1 MMLRRSK
8 PSLWFLPTI
17 VALIFLVT
25 VPAAAAFRYLTEGMD
40 APDFDGK
47 EITSGRKV
55 EFSQLIKGNLVIVV
69 FWSTWSPRS
78 LKELTDLKAVFS
90 DYQGYP
96 IKVVAINVDA
106 PKLTPGARA
115 LIEKTVSDLDLPF
128 DVIIDDGLKIFYSYG
143 VIAVPSTA
151 IVDTTGAIRY
161 GPSGY
166 SLATRD
172 IIVDSIEMFLGLSQP
187 DTVITF
193 FRRYRPTS
201 RATRYYNMAVN
212 LQQRGMFERAL
223 SSLDSAHVADT
234 NFAAVHSLR
243 GQILLYLDNMTEAAA
258 AFEAAIQLDSASV
271 PTWAGWGHALLKM
284 GQIDAAKEKLNKSL
298 SIEDTY
304 TPALMDLGL
313 CWAETDSLNYAID
326 HLERAVELNLMDPQI
341 HYYLGRLYR
350 RAGDQARTAQS
361 FLKALSIH
369 YPGE

>member
-1 MMLRRSK
+1 MSPCRSK
-8 PSLWFLPTI
+8 PSRWFILFLLT
-17 VALIFLVT
+17 LIFLVT
-25 VPAAAAFRYLTEGMD
+25 VPAAAAFRHLTEGMN
-40 APDFDGK
+40 APEFGGK
-47 EITSGRKV
+47 DITSGRKI
-55 EFSQLIKGNLVIVV
+55 EFNQLIKSNLVIVV

-78 LKELTDLKAVFS
+78 LEELTDLKAVLIK
-90 DYQGYP
+90 YQGHP

-115 LIEKTVSDLDLPF
+115 LIEKTVKDLDLPF

-151 IVDTTGAIRY
+151 VVDTSGAIRY

-193 FRRYRPTS
+193 FRRYRPTR
-201 RATRYYNMAVN
+201 RATRYYNMALN
-212 LQQRGMFERAL
+212 LKQRGMFERAL
-223 SSLDSAHVADT
+223 SSLDSAQVSDT

-243 GQILLYLDNMTEAAA
+243 GQILLHLGKVNEAAT
-258 AFEAAIQLDSASV
+258 AFEAAVLLDSASV

-313 CWAETDSLNYAID
+313 CWAATDSLGHAIAN
-326 HLERAVELNLMDPQI
+326 LERAAELNLMDPQI
-341 HYYLGRLYR
+341 HYYLGRLYFQS
-350 RAGDQARTAQS
+350 GDQAKTVES
-361 FLKALSIH
+361 YLKALSIH

>member
-1 MMLRRSK
+1 ML
-8 PSLWFLPTI
+8 
-17 VALIFLVT
+17 ALICLFT
-25 VPAAAAFRYLTEGMD
+25 APAAAAFRHLTEGMD
-40 APDFDGK
+40 APDFTGK
-47 EITSGRKV
+47 DITSGQKI
-55 EFSQLIKGNLVIVV
+55 EFSRLIKSNLVIVV

-78 LKELTDLKAVFS
+78 LQQLTDLKAVLAK
-90 DYQGYP
+90 YEGHP
-96 IKVVAINVDA
+96 VKVVAVNVNA
-106 PKLTPGARA
+106 PKLTPASRA
-115 LIEKTVSDLDLPF
+115 LIEKTVVDLNLPF

-151 IVDTTGAIRY
+151 VVDTSGAIRY

-193 FRRYRPTS
+193 FRRYRPTR

-212 LQQRGMFERAL
+212 LKQRGMFERAL
-223 SSLDSAHVADT
+223 SSLDSAQVSDA

-243 GQILLYLDNMTEAAA
+243 GQIYLHLDKLPEAAE
-258 AFEAAIQLDSASV
+258 AFEASIQLDSASV
-271 PTWAGWGHALLKM
+271 PTWAGWGQALLKS
-284 GQIDAAKEKLNKSL
+284 GQIEAAKEKLNMSL

-313 CWAETDSLNYAID
+313 CWAETDSLDHAIEN
-326 HLERAVELNLMDPQI
+326 LERAAELNQMDPQI
-341 HYYLGRLYR
+341 HYYLGRLYQK
-350 RAGDQARTAQS
+350 AGDSAKTIQS
-361 FLKALSIH
+361 YVKALSIH

>member
-1 MMLRRSK
+1 MMPRRTKTSRW
-8 PSLWFLPTI
+8 LFL
-17 VALIFLVT
+17 VLMGLIFLVT
-25 VPAAAAFRYLTEGMD
+25 VPAAAAFRHLTEGMD
-40 APDFDGK
+40 APLFDGK
-47 EITSGRKV
+47 DITSGRKV
-55 EFSQLIKGNLVIVV
+55 EFEKLIKSNLVIVV

-78 LKELTDLKAVFS
+78 LQELSDLKAVLAK
-90 DYQGYP
+90 YQGHP

-106 PKLTPGARA
+106 PKLTPGSRA
-115 LIEKTVSDLDLPF
+115 LIEKTVSDLELPF

-151 IVDTTGAIRY
+151 VVDTSGAIRY

-193 FRRYRPTS
+193 FRRYRPTP

-212 LQQRGMFERAL
+212 LQQRGMYERAL
-223 SSLDSAHVADT
+223 SSLDSAQVADT

-243 GQILLYLDNMTEAAA
+243 GQILLHLDKVAEAAT
-258 AFEAAIQLDSASV
+258 AFESAIQLDSASV
-271 PTWAGWGHALLKM
+271 PTWAGWGRALLKS
-284 GQIDAAKEKLNKSL
+284 GQIEAAKEKLNKSL
-298 SIEDTY
+298 AIEDTY

-313 CWAETDSLNYAID
+313 CWAETDSLDYAITN
-326 HLERAVELNLMDPQI
+326 LEKALELNLMDPQI

-350 RAGDQARTAQS
+350 QAGDQTRTLQS
-361 FLKALSIH
+361 FMKALSIH